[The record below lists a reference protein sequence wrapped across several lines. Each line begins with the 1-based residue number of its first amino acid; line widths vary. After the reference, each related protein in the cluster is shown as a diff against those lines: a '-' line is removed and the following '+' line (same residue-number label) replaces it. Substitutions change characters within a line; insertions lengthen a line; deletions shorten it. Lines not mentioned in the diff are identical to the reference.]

1 MSKPKIYYNRF
12 KKKKKEILNSMLPMM
27 IYSSK
32 ADIVTDIVTS
42 II

>member
-12 KKKKKEILNSMLPMM
+12 KKKKKEILNSML

-32 ADIVTDIVTS
+32 VDIVTDIVTS